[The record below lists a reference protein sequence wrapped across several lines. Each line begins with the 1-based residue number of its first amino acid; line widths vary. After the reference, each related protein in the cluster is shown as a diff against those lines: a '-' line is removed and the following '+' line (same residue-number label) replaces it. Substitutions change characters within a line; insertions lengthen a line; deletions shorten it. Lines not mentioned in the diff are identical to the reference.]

1 MRSAAPVRDG
11 GADRADRSDFQNTG
25 DNDMGNE
32 KKEQPGRL
40 NWYPGHMKKT
50 REMIEKNLRLVDA
63 VLELVDARIP
73 VASRNPVIGQITE
86 NKKRVIVLNK
96 SDLADQAETVRWV
109 ERLRGESG
117 YACAVDCRSGKG
129 IDRLFQI
136 LRTLQEERDQEKS
149 VKRPLRLMVVGVPN
163 VGKSSLINRLTG
175 RKSATTG
182 NKPGVTKGKQ
192 WLTLK
197 NGMQLLDTPGILWA
211 KFEDK
216 NVGMNLAFCGSI
228 RDEIMDLETLALE
241 LVKVLL
247 SDYSGLLEARYKIEE
262 ISSDGLEAMEQIARK
277 RGFLFSGG
285 RIDYERTARTILDE
299 FRSGKTGRITLE
311 KADRK

>member
-1 MRSAAPVRDG
+1 
-11 GADRADRSDFQNTG
+11 
-25 DNDMGNE
+25 MGNE

-50 REMIEKNLRLVDA
+50 RDLIEKNLKLVDA

-73 VASRNPVIGQITE
+73 ASSRNPVIDQITG
-86 NKKRVIVLNK
+86 NKKRVIVMNK
-96 SDLADQAETVRWV
+96 SDLADPAETKQWV
-109 ERLRGESG
+109 ERFRKENG
-117 YACAVDCRSGKG
+117 YACAVDCRSGRG
-129 IDRLFQI
+129 LDRLFRI
-136 LRTLQEERDQEKS
+136 LQTLQEARDQEKS
-149 VKRPLRLMVVGVPN
+149 EKRPLRLMVVGVPN

-182 NKPGVTKGKQ
+182 NKPGVTRGKQ

-197 NGMQLLDTPGILWA
+197 NGMQLLDTPGILWP

-228 RDEIMDLETLALE
+228 KDEIMDLETLALE

-247 SDYSGLLEARYKIEE
+247 KDYSGLLETRYKIEE
-262 ISSDGLEAMEQIARK
+262 ISSDGLEAMEQIGRK
-277 RGFLFSGG
+277 RGFLFSGN
-285 RIDYERTARTILDE
+285 RLDYERTARTILDE
-299 FRSGKTGRITLE
+299 FRAGKTGCVTLE
-311 KADRK
+311 KAEQR